1 MTDMT
6 DTEFEKLIVY
16 LDQRFDKAREETVE
30 TVRASENR
38 LNDRFDAVMAAID
51 NVATDQVAEQSQLNR
66 HEDWIVKADKSLTL
80 GYEA

>member
-1 MTDMT
+1 MTYMTDA
-6 DTEFEKLIVY
+6 EFEKLIVY
-16 LDQRFDKAREETVE
+16 LDQRFDKAREETIE